1 MKRAELLMRKLWLD
15 DRRFVKS
22 AYLSRI
28 CMDIGVEYENMIRYL
43 LDRGYLVRIFRGV
56 FYVKS
61 LEEIEFGR
69 IDLSHLDLVAEG
81 LKIKGVKR
89 WYFGL
94 YTALIL
100 NGVTHEYFPVEFVL
114 NDRIFR
120 AKEIEIAG
128 HRFKFVKIKPSLFF
142 GIKEKGE
149 LRYSDLEKTI
159 LDFIYLWRYRGVPEE
174 KIILDIS
181 ELVNKASRDRLH
193 KYSERYPK
201 TVRRTLEMIG

>member
-1 MKRAELLMRKLWLD
+1 MKRAEVFMKKLWLD
-15 DRRFVKS
+15 GRRIVNS
-22 AYLSRI
+22 TYLSRI
-28 CMDIGVEYENMIRYL
+28 CENVNVEYKNMIRYL
-43 LDRGYLVRIFRGV
+43 LDRGYLVRIFRGI

-61 LEEIEFGR
+61 LEEIKFGR
-69 IDLSHLDLVAEG
+69 IDLSHLELVAEG
-81 LKIKGVKR
+81 LKIKGVKK

-94 YTALIL
+94 YTALML

-120 AKEIEIAG
+120 AKEVEIAG

-159 LDFIYLWRYRGVPEE
+159 LDFIYLWRYRGMPEE
-174 KIILDIS
+174 KILLDIS
-181 ELVNKASRDRLH
+181 ELVDEVSKDRLH
-193 KYSERYPK
+193 KYSEKYPK
-201 TVRRTLEMIG
+201 TVRRTLEMIR

>member
-15 DRRFVKS
+15 DRRIVNS
-22 AYLSRI
+22 TYLSRI
-28 CMDIGVEYENMIRYL
+28 CEDVGVEYENMIRYL
-43 LDRGYLVRIFRGV
+43 LDRGYLVRIFRGI

-61 LEEIEFGR
+61 LEEIKFGR
-69 IDLSHLDLVAEG
+69 IDLSHLDLVAKG
-81 LKIKGVKR
+81 LKIKGVDR

-94 YTALIL
+94 YTALVL
-100 NGVTHEYFPVEFVL
+100 NGVTHEYFPVKFVL

-120 AKEIEIAG
+120 AKEVEIAG

-149 LRYSDLEKTI
+149 LRYSDLEKTV

-174 KIILDIS
+174 KIILELS

-193 KYSERYPK
+193 KYSEKYPK
-201 TVRRTLEMIG
+201 TVRRTLEMIR